1 MARSYSNSKIGT
13 FNTCPRQ
20 YKFQYVEKA
29 AVEKPVSV
37 EAFLGDAVHRTLEKL
52 YRLKLDGRVQT
63 VEEIL
68 KFYYEYWE
76 GPDKDKIKVTRENL
90 AVEDYINTGSDAL
103 KRHYEK
109 YYPFDDGVTLALE
122 KSIRFPLDPAG
133 QFGMVGVVDRISR
146 RDDGVVEIIDYK
158 TSSIMPTQRSLA
170 DDNQMGLYQ
179 MGVKYLWP
187 DFERIELKQIFLRQ
201 GMELKAVMEEE
212 KLEEIRYRTYQKVLE
227 IERALRDDSFPPR
240 ESAIC
245 DWCVYYELCPAK
257 RHRLALDEEIE
268 VEFDIGMGKE
278 LAERYLQLSESRKK
292 IDSEMKA
299 LKEDLVR
306 YSSEYDVTNIAASQ
320 GSVTVSS
327 LESESFPTKTD
338 NEEAYLAISL
348 LAREAGLEECFKLDP
363 RVLYKEFFARK
374 RLPGDLEA
382 KFNEYLI
389 KKHQSTVR
397 TYFKGQ
403 NRRPDE

>member
-13 FNTCPRQ
+13 FRTCPRQ

-37 EAFLGDAVHRTLEKL
+37 EAFLGDAVHRTLERL
-52 YRLKLDGRVQT
+52 YRLKLNGRVQT
-63 VEEIL
+63 ADEML
-68 KFYYEYWE
+68 KSYHEYWE
-76 GPDKDKIKVTRENL
+76 GPDKDKRKVTRENL

-109 YYPFDDGVTLALE
+109 YHPFDDGVTMALE
-122 KSIRFPLDPAG
+122 KNIRFPLDPAG
-133 QFGMVGVVDRISR
+133 HFTLVGVVDRISR

-158 TSSIMPTQRSLA
+158 TSSVMPTQRSLA
-170 DDNQMGLYQ
+170 DNNQMGLYQ

-201 GMELKAVMEEE
+201 GMELKAVMDEE
-212 KLEEIRYRTYQKVLE
+212 KLEEIRYRTYQAVLE
-227 IERALRDDSFPPR
+227 IERAVGDDNFPPK

-245 DWCVYYELCPAK
+245 DWCIYYELCPAK

-268 VEFDIGMGKE
+268 VAFDADQGKD
-278 LAERYLQLSESRKK
+278 LAEQYLQLSESRKK
-292 IDSEMKA
+292 IDSELKA

-306 YSSEYDVTNIAASQ
+306 YCAEFDVTNVAATE
-320 GSVTVSS
+320 GSVTVSAT
-327 LESESFPTKTD
+327 ESESFPTKSD
-338 NEEAYLAISL
+338 NEKEYLAISL
-348 LAREAGLEECFKLDP
+348 LAREGGLEECFKLDP

-374 RLPGDLEA
+374 RLPEDLEA
-382 KFNEYLI
+382 RLKKYLI
-389 KKHQSTVR
+389 KKRQSIVR

-403 NRRPDE
+403 NKRPDE